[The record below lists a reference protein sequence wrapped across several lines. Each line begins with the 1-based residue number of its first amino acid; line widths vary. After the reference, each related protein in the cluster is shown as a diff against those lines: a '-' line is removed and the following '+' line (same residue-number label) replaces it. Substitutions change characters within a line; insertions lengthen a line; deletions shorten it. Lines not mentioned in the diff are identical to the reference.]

1 VLTEGTDAASKTQD
15 EWTFNAAGD
24 AVPAN
29 CARPQ
34 AVRLTLM
41 ARSTEPDDVLADV
54 TGNAKAAAEDGAAGT
69 KDNYRHRILT
79 TVVHPRNR

>member
-1 VLTEGTDAASKTQD
+1 
-15 EWTFNAAGD
+15 WTFNVAGD
-24 AVPAN
+24 IAPAG

-41 ARSTEPDDVLADV
+41 ARSTEPDDNLADA
-54 TGNAKAAAEDGAAGT
+54 TGNAKASAEDGAAGT
-69 KDNYRHRILT
+69 KDNFRHRILT